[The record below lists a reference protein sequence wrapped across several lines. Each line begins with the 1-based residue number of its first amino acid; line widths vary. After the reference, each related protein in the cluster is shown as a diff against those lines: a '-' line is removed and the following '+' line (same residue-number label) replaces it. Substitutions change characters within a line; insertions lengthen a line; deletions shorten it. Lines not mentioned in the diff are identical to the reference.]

1 MNMTNSEE
9 KNNEYNNIINSLLTL
24 KDYNN
29 KDFTELEDRIS
40 KIEYKTDTMINY
52 FKMMTDVLQH

>member
-1 MNMTNSEE
+1 MTNSEE